1 MANGV
6 CLAVAT
12 NLLIR
17 RHAYEACFDELD
29 GQSDSASESDSESA
43 RESDIESDESTDD
56 GTHIEVLEVVEV
68 LDPSQWRRCQCPTRT
83 WRMKLVPGETEF
95 RCFECLYAHRDQSAD
110 YLWRLG

>member
-29 GQSDSASESDSESA
+29 GQSDSESESDSESA
-43 RESDIESDESTDD
+43 RESDIQSDESTDD
-56 GTHIEVLEVVEV
+56 GNHIVAEVLE
-68 LDPSQWRRCQCPTRT
+68 PYQWQRCQCPTRT

-110 YLWRLG
+110 YEFRLG